1 MSWQLVRTEHNG
13 VVGTFAVVNGPNATA
28 LFMRDDQLLLWLRE
42 SYFEGITLA
51 QIEAFWMWL

>member
-1 MSWQLVRTEHNG
+1 MSRPNHR
-13 VVGTFAVVNGPNATA
+13 APSMSGPNATA

-42 SYFEGITLA
+42 SYQEGITMA